1 METCY
6 AIMSITAH
14 HSVKPSTLRVRRH
27 RQRRRSGMRLFTVEV
42 PKATIGDTIT
52 RGLLPEDGTKP
63 WTVIQACYAGL
74 LSDATLTAAGLFVAL
89 FLSLSTWARTAGS
102 WSWSYDRRRPSVRDH
117 RL

>member
-1 METCY
+1 METRY

-27 RQRRRSGMRLFTVEV
+27 RQRRRSGRRLFTVEV

-52 RGLLPEDGTKP
+52 RGLLPEDETKP

-74 LSDATLTAAGLFVAL
+74 LSDATLDWLI
-89 FLSLSTWARTAGS
+89 TAGVITREQRGDAGAIFRGIS
-102 WSWSYDRRRPSVRDH
+102 AWLERAE
-117 RL
+117 